1 MYRAFTTLVLIVS
14 SHTRELSGETTPH
27 NPSKRSQLW
36 LALEGSGNLPLI
48 LNTVNSSCI
57 HNKEII
63 MPVKPRKDE
72 SEQDFIARCVPRVIR
87 EGYPQDQ
94 AIAICYTYWK
104 NKKSKKE

>member
-1 MYRAFTTLVLIVS
+1 
-14 SHTRELSGETTPH
+14 
-27 NPSKRSQLW
+27 
-36 LALEGSGNLPLI
+36 
-48 LNTVNSSCI
+48 
-57 HNKEII
+57 

-104 NKKSKKE
+104 NKNPDKSKE